1 MDGIVTGLAKN
12 MKKPIADGIVS
23 GIQKKKMSKVIP
35 DVMKCTPSA
44 TKFGQGV
51 FGAGAT
57 PQGQGDGT
65 TGSGAVAM
73 KKEPKM
79 FGGLKLTY

>member
-1 MDGIVTGLAKN
+1 MQGIVTGLAKN

-23 GIQKKKMSKVIP
+23 GIQKKKESKMNP
-35 DVMKCTPSA
+35 DVMKCTPSP

-65 TGSGAVAM
+65 TGSGAVNM
-73 KKEPKM
+73 KKQPRM
-79 FGGLKLTY
+79 FGGMKLAY